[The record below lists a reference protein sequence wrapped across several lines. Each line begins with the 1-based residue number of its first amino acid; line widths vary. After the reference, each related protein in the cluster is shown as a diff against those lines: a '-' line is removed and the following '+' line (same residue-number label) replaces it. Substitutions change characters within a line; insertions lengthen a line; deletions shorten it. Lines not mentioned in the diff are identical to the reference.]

1 MTQKLKTIIF
11 ATALTALAACSD
23 DVATGRYSVG
33 EEDNLVRLTTGVE
46 NAPSAAMQSRAALD
60 GHYALQDGTAINL
73 YVEGDWIGK
82 TPSTIKKTPVY
93 SAKKDTDA
101 DNINALTWKSGD
113 HLYWDDFGTAD
124 PANSENRAKGL
135 GILAVAIDGITNTT
149 VVNLGSA
156 IDWNNFKLDWNL
168 ADHTGTIEV
177 VGGTKFLMQDI
188 LIANNLYDASVTT
201 PQKRYTFDEQKN
213 IKSNQIET
221 NNKEARLEF
230 QHVLSKITFNVKAGE
245 GFEGSGGKKT
255 FSTSPIV
262 TLARNKSNEA
272 DEPWCLTNGSIDIK
286 QAKAES
292 DGTTMT
298 VVKLSDM
305 NNDLSNVTEAAV
317 IYPGSILGSADDEL
331 GSADDDIVA
340 RIHIDGA
347 NVYYVT
353 AAKIREAINKVA
365 EHASKYYT
373 LPGYNYIFNITVNK
387 TDIIVTATV
396 SKWIDVNADE
406 AFPKIV
412 VSANV
417 GNKDNTQ
424 QTLTE
429 FRFYRNDGVNVPIG
443 MGDAPTAPATKNVK
457 YTALADAQNP
467 VADDKADGKTAWKF
481 RTIGETPT
489 VTSLYWP
496 NHTTHYFFRGVY
508 PKGTTVADGESS
520 YIVVKNDQYNASTFP
535 SNLMIGAP
543 EVADN
548 TNCDNPDHTAVDM
561 SKYGICAR
569 TGSINLNF
577 RYMMSQVEVVLKTTN
592 GNDKVELN
600 DQTKL
605 ELTNTICSRNIYLG
619 TRAIGNEPG
628 ITRQPSYTMNMK
640 GTATAEQVT
649 FHDAIV
655 PQQLKFN
662 SAGDSDNMRFKVT
675 ITNTNGTSETTD
687 DTYDVYYADV
697 QPIQVSESGGA
708 KKTIENWLGGYHY
721 KYILTLK
728 KTGISVTATITDW
741 IPANGSDNV
750 WM

>member
-1 MTQKLKTIIF
+1 MTKSIKTLIF

-33 EEDNLVRLTTGVE
+33 DEDNLVRLSTGVQS
-46 NAPSAAMQSRAALD
+46 APSTALPSRALD

-73 YVEGDWIGK
+73 YVEGDWTGK
-82 TPSTIKKTPVY
+82 TPSNIVKTPVY
-93 SAKKDTDA
+93 SALADSDN

-201 PQKRYTFDEQKN
+201 PQKRYTFDEQKALAT
-213 IKSNQIET
+213 KPE
-221 NNKEARLEF
+221 EARLEF
-230 QHVLSKITFNVKAGE
+230 QHVLSKVTFNVTAGQ
-245 GFEGSGGKKT
+245 GFNGT
-255 FSTSPIV
+255 FWDYPTIYL
-262 TLARNKSNEA
+262 TRNKTGETA
-272 DEPWCLTNGSIDIK
+272 DEWCYKNGKIDIK
-286 QAKAES
+286 AATATH
-292 DGTTMT
+292 DGSTLGT
-298 VVKLSDM
+298 VLLNPILRDGSIY
-305 NNDLSNVTEAAV
+305 TEAAI
-317 IYPGSILGSADDEL
+317 IYPGSDFGGNNDVIAKINAD
-331 GSADDDIVA
+331 GNI
-340 RIHIDGA
+340 
-347 NVYYVT
+347 YYVT
-353 AAKIREAINKVA
+353 AEKIRAAINGTTG
-365 EHASKYYT
+365 HAGDYT
-373 LPGYNYIFNITVNK
+373 TKPGYNYIFNITLNK

-417 GNKDNTQ
+417 GNKGDTE
-424 QTLTE
+424 QTLSD
-429 FRFYRNDGVNVPIG
+429 FRFYRNEGVNVPLFG
-443 MGDAPTAPATKNVK
+443 SSDPVPTAPTTKNVK

-467 VADDKADGKTAWKF
+467 ATGSVADGATKWDFYQTGTS
-481 RTIGETPT
+481 TPT
-489 VTSLYWP
+489 QLYWP
-496 NHTTHYFFRGVY
+496 SHTMHYFFRGVY
-508 PKGTTVADGESS
+508 PKETTIEDAGEGS
-520 YIVVKNDQYNASTFP
+520 YIAVTNAAYDASAFP

-548 TNCDNPDHTAVDM
+548 TKCDNPDHEAVDM

-577 RYMMSQVEVVLKTTN
+577 RYMMSQVEVDLKTEISSD
-592 GNDKVELN
+592 DKVELN
-600 DQTKL
+600 ADTKL
-605 ELTNTICSRNIYLG
+605 EILNPIKQRNIYLG
-619 TRAIGNEPG
+619 TRSTGYEAS
-628 ITRQPSYTMNMK
+628 TVRATDYTMHRK
-640 GTATAEQVT
+640 GDATASLVT

-655 PQQLKFN
+655 PQYLPKPN
-662 SAGDSDNMRFKVT
+662 EDKPMRFKVT
-675 ITNTNGTSETTD
+675 IKNSNG
-687 DTYDVYYADV
+687 TYDVYYADV

-721 KYILTLK
+721 KYTLTLK

>member
-46 NAPSAAMQSRAALD
+46 NAPSAAMQSRAAVSEAT
-60 GHYALQDGTAINL
+60 HYALQTGTALNL
-73 YVEGDWIGK
+73 YVEGKWTKAYGTTNDITK
-82 TPSTIKKTPVY
+82 TPIYKADDPSGNFINPVQYDATYNST
-93 SAKKDTDA
+93 
-101 DNINALTWKSGD
+101 KST
-113 HLYWDDFGTAD
+113 LYWDDFGTAD
-124 PANSENRAKGL
+124 PANTANRAKGL
-135 GILAVAIDGITNTT
+135 GILAVAVDGKVLKTSNIKWESYTLAWNVATSST
-149 VVNLGSA
+149 VQPSGSSQ
-156 IDWNNFKLDWNL
+156 
-168 ADHTGTIEV
+168 
-177 VGGTKFLMQDI
+177 KFLLED
-188 LIANNLYDASVTT
+188 LLVANNLYAAIDAESATT
-201 PQKRYTFDEQKN
+201 PQKRYTFGEQKALD
-213 IKSNQIET
+213 T
-221 NNKEARLEF
+221 NPAEARLEF

-317 IYPGSILGSADDEL
+317 IYPGSILGSADD
-331 GSADDDIVA
+331 DIVA

-417 GNKDNTQ
+417 GNKGDTE
-424 QTLTE
+424 QTLSE
-429 FRFYRNDGVNVPIG
+429 FRFYRNDGVNVPLIG
-443 MGDAPTAPATKNVK
+443 MGDAPTAPTTKNVK
-457 YTALADAQNP
+457 YTALADAKNP
-467 VADDKADGKTAWKF
+467 VADDKADGETAWKF
-481 RTIGETPT
+481 WTIAATPT
-489 VTSLYWP
+489 ETSIYWP

-520 YIVVKNDQYNASTFP
+520 YIVVNNAQYNASTFP

-543 EVADN
+543 EIASGTMCN
-548 TNCDNPDHTAVDM
+548 NPDHTPVDM
-561 SKYGICAR
+561 STNGICAR
-569 TGSINLNF
+569 TGAINLNF
-577 RYMMSQVEVVLKTTN
+577 RYMMSQVEVVLKTTT
-592 GNDKVELN
+592 GDDKVELN
-600 DQTKL
+600 DLTKL

-655 PQQLKFN
+655 PQYLPKPN
-662 SAGDSDNMRFKVT
+662 EDKPMRFKVT
-675 ITNTNGTSETTD
+675 IKNSNG
-687 DTYDVYYADV
+687 TYDVYYADV

-721 KYILTLK
+721 KYTLTLK

>member
-11 ATALTALAACSD
+11 ATALAALAACSD

-73 YVEGDWIGK
+73 YVEGDWKGK
-82 TPSTIKKTPVY
+82 TPSNIVKTPVY
-93 SAKKDTDA
+93 SAQKDTDA
-101 DNINALTWKSGD
+101 DNIDTLTWKSGD

-135 GILAVAIDGITNTT
+135 GILAVAIDGIQN
-149 VVNLGSA
+149 NLGQA
-156 IDWNNFKLDWNL
+156 IWNNFKLDWNL
-168 ADHTGTIEV
+168 ADDHKGTIE
-177 VGGTKFLMQDI
+177 VGGTKFLKQDI
-188 LIANNLYDASVTT
+188 LVANNLYDASLTT
-201 PQKRYTFDEQKN
+201 SQKRYTFDEQKALAT
-213 IKSNQIET
+213 KPE
-221 NNKEARLEF
+221 EARLEF

-245 GFEGSGGKKT
+245 GFEDLEGKKT
-255 FSTSPIV
+255 FSTSPFV

-272 DEPWCLTNGSIDIK
+272 DKPWCLTNGSIDIK

-298 VVKLSDM
+298 VVILSDM
-305 NNDLSNVTEAAV
+305 NKDLSNVTEAAV
-317 IYPGSILGSADDEL
+317 IYPGSILGSADN
-331 GSADDDIVA
+331 DIVA
-340 RIHIDGA
+340 RIHIDGE

-353 AAKIREAINKVA
+353 AAKIREAIKNVA
-365 EHASKYYT
+365 EHSGNYATK
-373 LPGYNYIFNITVNK
+373 PGYNYIFNITVNK
-387 TDIIVTATV
+387 TGIVVTATV
-396 SKWIDVNADE
+396 SKWIDVNAAEE
-406 AFPKIV
+406 APQIV

-417 GNKDNTQ
+417 GDKGATD
-424 QTLTE
+424 QTLQD
-429 FRFYRNDGVNVPIG
+429 FRFYRNEGVNVPLIG
-443 MGDAPTAPATKNVK
+443 MGDAPTAPTTKNVK

-467 VADDKADGKTAWKF
+467 VADDKADGATAWKF
-481 RTIGETPT
+481 WTIAETPT
-489 VTSLYWP
+489 ETSLYWP

-520 YIVVKNDQYNASTFP
+520 YIVVNNDQYNASRFP

-548 TNCDNPDHTAVDM
+548 TNCDNPDHAAVDM

-675 ITNTNGTSETTD
+675 ITNTNGTPETTD
-687 DTYDVYYADV
+687 DTYDVYYADIK
-697 QPIQVSESGGA
+697 PIQVGGSVISNWVSG
-708 KKTIENWLGGYHY
+708 THY
-721 KYILTLK
+721 KYELTLK
-728 KTGISVTATITDW
+728 KTGLSVTATITDW
-741 IPANGSDNV
+741 TTVTGSDDI
-750 WM
+750 WF

>member
-46 NAPSAAMQSRAALD
+46 NAPSAALPSRADVSGAT
-60 GHYALQDGTAINL
+60 HYALQTGTALNL
-73 YVEGDWIGK
+73 YVEGKWTNAYGTTTDITK
-82 TPSTIKKTPVY
+82 TPIYKAGDPSGNFINPVQYDATYNST
-93 SAKKDTDA
+93 
-101 DNINALTWKSGD
+101 KST
-113 HLYWDDFGTAD
+113 LYWDDFGTAD
-124 PANSENRAKGL
+124 PANTVNRAKGL
-135 GILAVAIDGITNTT
+135 GILAVAVDGKVLKT
-149 VVNLGSA
+149 VDIKWGTFTLA
-156 IDWNNFKLDWNL
+156 WNV
-168 ADHTGTIEV
+168 ATSSTVQPEESSQ
-177 VGGTKFLMQDI
+177 KFLLED
-188 LIANNLYDASVTT
+188 LLVANNLYAAFDAESATT
-201 PQKRYTFDEQKN
+201 PQKRYTFGEQKALD
-213 IKSNQIET
+213 T
-221 NNKEARLEF
+221 NPAEARLEF
-230 QHVLSKITFNVKAGE
+230 QHVLSKITFNITAGE
-245 GFEGSGGKKT
+245 GFEGLGG
-255 FSTSPIV
+255 TSSFWTTPTV
-262 TLARNKSNEA
+262 TLARNRTNEA
-272 DEPWCLTNGSIDIK
+272 ENPWCYTKGSINIK
-286 QAKAES
+286 TAQATN
-292 DGTTMT
+292 DGTKS

-305 NNDLSNVTEAAV
+305 NTDLSNVNEAAI
-317 IYPGSILGSADDEL
+317 IYPGSEL
-331 GSADDDIVA
+331 GAADTDVVAKIVV
-340 RIHIDGA
+340 DGA

-353 AAKIREAINKVA
+353 AKEIRAAIDATTGHEGNYATK
-365 EHASKYYT
+365 
-373 LPGYNYIFNITVNK
+373 PGYNYIFNITLNK

-467 VADDKADGKTAWKF
+467 VADDKADGETAWKF

-508 PKGTTVADGESS
+508 PSATNVTDGGGTSS
-520 YIVVKNDQYNASTFP
+520 YIAVNNAKYEAATFP

-543 EVADN
+543 EITDG
-548 TNCDNPDHTAVDM
+548 TNCNNPDHTAVDM

-577 RYMMSQVEVVLKTTN
+577 RYMMSQVEVDLKTETSSD
-592 GNDKVELN
+592 DKVELN
-600 DQTKL
+600 ADTKL
-605 ELTNTICSRNIYLG
+605 EILNPITQSNIYLG
-619 TRAIGNEPG
+619 TRSTGYEAS
-628 ITRQPSYTMNMK
+628 TVRATDYTMHRK
-640 GTATAEQVT
+640 GDATASLVT

-655 PQQLKFN
+655 PQYLPKPN
-662 SAGDSDNMRFKVT
+662 EDKPMRFKVT
-675 ITNTNGTSETTD
+675 IKNSNG
-687 DTYDVYYADV
+687 TYDVYYADV

-721 KYILTLK
+721 KYTLTLK

>member
-11 ATALTALAACSD
+11 ATALAALAACSD

-73 YVEGDWIGK
+73 YVEGDWTGK
-82 TPSTIKKTPVY
+82 TPSNIVKTPVY
-93 SAKKDTDA
+93 SAQADSDN

-124 PANSENRAKGL
+124 PANTANRAKGL

-201 PQKRYTFDEQKN
+201 PQKRYTFDEQKALAT
-213 IKSNQIET
+213 KPE
-221 NNKEARLEF
+221 EARLEF
-230 QHVLSKITFNVKAGE
+230 QHVLSKVTFNVTAGQ
-245 GFEGSGGKKT
+245 GFNGT
-255 FSTSPIV
+255 FWDYPTIYL
-262 TLARNKSNEA
+262 TRNKTGETA
-272 DEPWCLTNGSIDIK
+272 DEWCYKNGKIDIK
-286 QAKAES
+286 AATATH
-292 DGTTMT
+292 DGSTLGT
-298 VVKLSDM
+298 VLLNPILRDGSIY
-305 NNDLSNVTEAAV
+305 TEAAI
-317 IYPGSILGSADDEL
+317 IYPGSDFGGNNDVIAKINAD
-331 GSADDDIVA
+331 GNI
-340 RIHIDGA
+340 
-347 NVYYVT
+347 YYVT
-353 AAKIREAINKVA
+353 AEKIRAAINGTTG
-365 EHASKYYT
+365 HAGDYT
-373 LPGYNYIFNITVNK
+373 TKPGYNYIFNITLNK

-417 GNKDNTQ
+417 GNKGDTE
-424 QTLTE
+424 QTLSD
-429 FRFYRNDGVNVPIG
+429 FRFYRNEGVNVPLFG
-443 MGDAPTAPATKNVK
+443 SSDPVPTAPTTKNVT
-457 YTALADAQNP
+457 YTALADAKNP
-467 VADDKADGKTAWKF
+467 ATGSVADGATKWDFYQTGTSTA
-481 RTIGETPT
+481 TQ
-489 VTSLYWP
+489 LYWP
-496 NHTTHYFFRGVY
+496 SHTMHYFFRGVY
-508 PKGTTVADGESS
+508 PKETTIEDAGEGS
-520 YIVVKNDQYNASTFP
+520 YIAVTNAAYDASAFP

-548 TNCDNPDHTAVDM
+548 TKCNNPDHTPVDM

-569 TGSINLNF
+569 TGKINLNF
-577 RYMMSQVEVVLKTTN
+577 RYMMSQVEVDLKTETSSD
-592 GNDKVELN
+592 DKVELN
-600 DQTKL
+600 ADTKL
-605 ELTNTICSRNIYLG
+605 EILNPITQRNIYLG
-619 TRAIGNEPG
+619 TRSTGYEAS
-628 ITRQPSYTMNMK
+628 TVRATDYTMHRK
-640 GTATAEQVT
+640 GDAKASLVT

-655 PQQLKFN
+655 PQYLPKPN
-662 SAGDSDNMRFKVT
+662 EDKPMRFKVT
-675 ITNTNGTSETTD
+675 IKNSNG
-687 DTYDVYYADV
+687 TYDVYYADV

-721 KYILTLK
+721 KYTLTLK